1 MIFAKIAK
9 GRSHMDSQ
17 NSQVTP
23 IQVSVG
29 ITAHNEA
36 ANIEQL
42 LEALLAQDT
51 KEVQID
57 EILVVSSGSTDGT
70 DDIVRQW
77 ENKDPS
83 IRLLRQAKREGKA
96 SAINLF
102 IEEARNEILVLES
115 ADTLPLANTV
125 ETLVRPLRDQGV
137 GMTGAHPVPLNS
149 ESTFIGAVVHLMW
162 DLHHRLALESPKL
175 GEMVAFRKVV
185 DSIPLESAVDEASLE
200 AAVRRAGFTLLYIPE
215 AIVHNKGPERVRDF
229 IVQRRRIQAGHL
241 WLRSNF
247 GYKVS
252 TKRVSRILRHLVQA
266 TPRSGRGLLVGVT
279 AIILE
284 ALGRGLGWMDF
295 KVLGKNPFV
304 WEVAQSTKSLEQER
318 KVRLVKGEN
327 RA

>member
-1 MIFAKIAK
+1 
-9 GRSHMDSQ
+9 MDSL
-17 NSQVTP
+17 NRQVTP
-23 IQVSVG
+23 IKTSIG

-36 ANIEQL
+36 ANIGHL
-42 LEALLAQDT
+42 LKALIVQKT
-51 KEVQID
+51 TEVQID

-77 ENKDPS
+77 EKKDFR

-125 ETLVRPLRDQGV
+125 ETLVRPLRDKRV

-149 ESTFIGAVVHLMW
+149 QNTFIGAVVHLMW

-175 GEMVAFRKVV
+175 GEMVAFRKVI
-185 DSIPLESAVDEASLE
+185 DSIPFESAVDEASLE
-200 AAVRRAGFTLLYIPE
+200 AALHQVGFSLMYVPE
-215 AIVHNKGPERVRDF
+215 AIVLNKGPESVRDF
-229 IVQRRRIQAGHL
+229 LLQRRRIQAGHL
-241 WLRSNF
+241 WLKANF
-247 GYKVS
+247 GYQVS
-252 TKRVSRILRHLVQA
+252 TKSVSRILQHLSQA
-266 TPRSGRGLLVGVT
+266 TPRSREGLLAAAG
-279 AIILE
+279 AMILE
-284 ALGRGLGWMDF
+284 ALGRGLGWLDF
-295 KVLGKNPFV
+295 KVLKKNPFV
-304 WEVAQSTKSLEQER
+304 WEVAQSTKSLEQQK